1 VTRMASDAPGPRT
14 SANPFEGLRA
24 KALGFRLPEGTA
36 RIIDVPD
43 LHGLV
48 VDWSV
53 GSGVATVACM
63 AEGSTSMYLS
73 GGGGIIGAG
82 GHDDVRLASSEVLS
96 EASAARAYLDP
107 ATDVPLPT
115 GGRLRFTVI
124 LDGGLRSAEVSLE
137 DVKSGHPLFRLVEA
151 FQRVVFVVRNHSR

>member
-1 VTRMASDAPGPRT
+1 MATDTPRPRT
-14 SANPFEGLRA
+14 QANPFEGLRA
-24 KALGFRLPEGTA
+24 KALSFRLPHGTA
-36 RIIDVPD
+36 RIVDVPD

-53 GSGVATVACM
+53 GSGVATVVCM

-82 GHDDVRLASSEVLS
+82 DHGDVRQACSEALA

-107 ATDVPLPT
+107 ATDAPLPT

-124 LDGGLRSAEVSLE
+124 LDGGLRSAEVGLE
-137 DVKSGHPLFRLVEA
+137 AAGSEHPLSRLA
-151 FQRVVFVVRNHSR
+151 AAHQRVVFVLRNHSA